1 MIDFILSKN
10 YRLSNDQITE
20 TYDSILQEGV
30 AGPDQYHQEIYR
42 TAEIISLIGCANA
55 AYIPH
60 LKEGVLRG
68 FG

>member
-1 MIDFILSKN
+1 MLYELTLSWQRIMIDFILSKN

-42 TAEIISLIGCANA
+42 S
-55 AYIPH
+55 
-60 LKEGVLRG
+60 
-68 FG
+68 

>member
-1 MIDFILSKN
+1 MLG
-10 YRLSNDQITE
+10 LHIT
-20 TYDSILQEGV
+20 LQEGV

-42 TAEIISLIGCANA
+42 TAEIISLIGCTNA
-55 AYIPH
+55 AYIPY